1 MAIEIIPLNGK
12 SPYIDYEAFEE
23 SVHKVLHYTC
33 TNAKVYIFNKIPIPI
48 STDVD
53 IDLLLVLIIEN
64 KDKNYYKIDEN
75 RSFYNQIIPIKF
87 LTKYKNDKL
96 YMSGDNNDFL
106 FLTENAEINFSEE
119 IISLK
124 KGLKEYLSK
133 IIGEDN
139 IFINHPIFF
148 IFNNEYKAISNN
160 YLLGSSFDFMF
171 LDEYFRENQKE
182 KYFCSVK
189 KWKEDGGYEVVDF
202 DIRKIIDRMSKDSE
216 YGFITRKKIDAITNK
231 KNKIDHLKEIIGNRL
246 IIVIGKAGTGK
257 TNRLLSLANMCIN
270 RGSGIIF
277 LTYNRLLV
285 YDINMTLRNICYQKK
300 NNPIVRINTYHSFF
314 FEICK
319 ELGILDLEKE
329 KRYKELIL
337 KLERSTKEIFD
348 ILNHLNLD
356 SFNENTLKT
365 YFQNFENLD
374 KGTKEY
380 AVDYIDDIGYYI
392 QDSTNINNQKKFLN
406 KKKEAIRET
415 YFSRSDKNNGI
426 KLFIKDYEKY
436 IRILYKSFNNIEEY
450 YNEYDVENKY
460 DILETSLAL
469 NSKREYIVN
478 SDKKITLKG
487 LSEHIYRVKN
497 TLLNKYNILFV
508 DEAQDCYEYEK
519 ELLINI
525 FGRNNI
531 IIANGGKEQLI
542 QYDTLCKWKTTDD
555 DYEHKLSS
563 ISYRSKEEIINFCNF
578 IARKGDI
585 DFKLKSTKSENIFG
599 EDYDTGEII
608 FDFSKKN
615 NILDLY
621 ENLKKKAFI
630 NGCKPYES
638 ILTLITPEDEQEE
651 NSEGE
656 QKENSEG
663 VSHKN
668 KTRINENNF
677 VSTTDIKE
685 KKGSWKYFKLLEDN
699 GYQCYN
705 GTKSKNNIFSFD
717 ENRIIHYESCRGL
730 EAWSVCCFRLDYFFN
745 FKYGEKKA
753 ERFSLSE
760 KKYNN
765 QDLTNEKRKLIYAT
779 NWLLMALTR
788 AIDTLYIQIND
799 KNSYIGKLVCE
810 YIEMNKD
817 NKNIKVYE

>member
-1 MAIEIIPLNGK
+1 MAIEFYSLNGK
-12 SPYIDYEAFEE
+12 SPYINYEAFEE
-23 SVHKVLHYTC
+23 SVHQVLHHTC
-33 TNAKVYIFNKIPIPI
+33 TDAKVYIFNKIPIAI
-48 STDVD
+48 STNID
-53 IDLLLVLIIEN
+53 IDLLLIIIVEK
-64 KDKNYYKIDEN
+64 KDRNYYQLDKE
-75 RSFYNQIIPIKF
+75 SKKYFYNQIIPVKF
-87 LTKYKNDKL
+87 ITKYKDDNL
-96 YMSGDNNDFL
+96 YMSGNNNDFL
-106 FLTENAEINFSEE
+106 FLTDNAEINFSEE

-124 KGLKEYLSK
+124 KGLEEYLSK

-160 YLLGSSFDFMF
+160 YLLGSSFDFIF
-171 LDEYFRENQKE
+171 LDQYFKENQKE
-182 KYFCSVK
+182 KHFCSVK
-189 KWKEDGGYEVVDF
+189 RWAEDGGYEVASF
-202 DIRKIIDRMSKDSE
+202 DIRKIIDKMSKDSE

-231 KNKIDHLKEIIGNRL
+231 KNRIDHLKEIIGNNL

-270 RGSGIIF
+270 RGNGIIF

-285 YDINMTLRNICYQKK
+285 YDINMTLRNICYQKE
-300 NNPIVRINTYHSFF
+300 NNPMIRIDTYNSFF
-314 FEICK
+314 FEIYK
-319 ELGILDLEKE
+319 KLGIVVLVKE

-348 ILNHLNLD
+348 ILNHLILD

-365 YFQNFENLD
+365 YFQNLEKLD
-374 KGTKEY
+374 EGTKEY

-415 YFSRSDKNNGI
+415 YFSRSDKNNDRN
-426 KLFIKDYEKY
+426 LFIKEYEKH
-436 IRILYKSFNNIEEY
+436 IRILYKLFNNIEEY

-469 NSKREYIVN
+469 NSKRKYIVN
-478 SDKKITLKG
+478 SDKKITLEG

-542 QYDTLCKWKTTDD
+542 QYDTLCKWKATND
-555 DYEHKLSS
+555 DYEHKLRS

-578 IARKGDI
+578 IAREGDI
-585 DFKLKSTKSENIFG
+585 DFKLESTKSENIFG
-599 EDYDTGEII
+599 EDYDKGEII
-608 FDFSKKN
+608 FDFSKRN

-630 NGCKPYES
+630 NGCKPYEG
-638 ILTLITPEDEQEE
+638 ILTLITPYDEKKNIE
-651 NSEGE
+651 N
-656 QKENSEG
+656 KVVNI
-663 VSHKN
+663 
-668 KTRINENNF
+668 RIDENNF
-677 VSTTDIKE
+677 IDDSD
-685 KKGSWKYFKLLEDN
+685 KGNREDDWDFLEVLENN
-699 GYQCYN
+699 GFHCYS

-730 EAWSVCCFRLDYFFN
+730 ETFAVCCFGLDTFFEI
-745 FKYGEKKA
+745 KYKEEKA
-753 ERFSLSE
+753 ERTLLN
-760 KKYNN
+760 KTRYNN
-765 QDLTNEKRKLIYAT
+765 QDLTNEKRKQIYAT

-799 KNSYIGKLVCE
+799 KNSYIGKLVYE

>member
-1 MAIEIIPLNGK
+1 
-12 SPYIDYEAFEE
+12 
-23 SVHKVLHYTC
+23 
-33 TNAKVYIFNKIPIPI
+33 
-48 STDVD
+48 
-53 IDLLLVLIIEN
+53 
-64 KDKNYYKIDEN
+64 
-75 RSFYNQIIPIKF
+75 
-87 LTKYKNDKL
+87 
-96 YMSGDNNDFL
+96 MSGNNNDFL
-106 FLTENAEINFSEE
+106 FLTDNAEINFSEE

-124 KGLKEYLSK
+124 KGLEEYLSK

-171 LDEYFRENQKE
+171 LDLYFKENQKE
-182 KYFCSVK
+182 KHFCSVK
-189 KWKEDGGYEVVDF
+189 RWAEDGGYEVASF
-202 DIRKIIDRMSKDSE
+202 DIRKIIDKMSKDSE
-216 YGFITRKKIDAITNK
+216 YGFITRKKIDAITNEE
-231 KNKIDHLKEIIGNRL
+231 NKIDDLEEIIGNRL

-270 RGSGIIF
+270 KDNGIIF
-277 LTYNRLLV
+277 FLYNRLLV
-285 YDINMTLRNICYQKK
+285 YDINMTLGNICYQKE

-319 ELGILDLEKE
+319 KLGTVVLEKE

-380 AVDYIDDIGYYI
+380 AVDYIDNIGYYI

-415 YFSRSDKNNGI
+415 YFSRSDKNNDI

-436 IRILYKSFNNIEEY
+436 IRILYKLFNNIEEY

-469 NSKREYIVN
+469 NSNRKYIVN
-478 SDKKITLKG
+478 SDKKITLEG

-542 QYDTLCKWKTTDD
+542 QYDTLCKWKTTND
-555 DYEHKLSS
+555 DYEHELKL

-599 EDYDTGEII
+599 EDYDDKGEII

-621 ENLKKKAFI
+621 ENLKEKAFI
-630 NGCKPYES
+630 NGCKPYEG
-638 ILTLITPEDEQEE
+638 ILTLITPYDEKKNIE
-651 NSEGE
+651 N
-656 QKENSEG
+656 KVVNI
-663 VSHKN
+663 
-668 KTRINENNF
+668 RIDENNF
-677 VSTTDIKE
+677 IDDSD
-685 KKGSWKYFKLLEDN
+685 KGNREGDWDFLEVLENN
-699 GYQCYN
+699 GFHCYS

-730 EAWSVCCFRLDYFFN
+730 EAWSVCCFSLDYFFN
-745 FKYGEKKA
+745 YKYGDKEA
-753 ERFSLSE
+753 ERFLLSE

-765 QDLTNEKRKLIYAT
+765 QDLTNEKRKQIYAT

-810 YIEMNKD
+810 YIKINKN